1 MNEETDKL
9 LLDELRSINA
19 QIKKANRISTVA
31 MTVLGVFFVLFLATI
46 PFRQQIVAH
55 LKSAAQTAD
64 SWHEARSLLDQ
75 GEDQKGKEMLERLV
89 RKYPEYYWGHVL
101 MGFFYQ
107 KSGNLE
113 ASEKSYA
120 RAAELFP
127 DEDNEKTLVAIRKAI
142 QQRKETANQASDAAR
157 KPADPQR

>member
-31 MTVLGVFFVLFLATI
+31 MIVLGVFFVLFLATI
-46 PFRQQIVAH
+46 PFRQWIVAH
-55 LKSAAQTAD
+55 LKSTSQATD
-64 SWHEARSLLDQ
+64 SWQEARSLLDQ
-75 GEDQKGKEMLERLV
+75 VEDQKGKEMLERLV
-89 RKYPEYYWGHVL
+89 RKYPDYYWGHVL
-101 MGFFYQ
+101 MGLVHQ

-127 DEDNEKTLVAIRKAI
+127 DEDNEKTLAAIRKVI
-142 QQRKETANQASDAAR
+142 QKRKETENQASDAAR
-157 KPADPQR
+157 KIVDPQP